1 MLPTFN
7 IIATLVSLYCPPN
20 PKILILVTLILVYY
34 YYTNSDRPIQE
45 INRHESYVHIHVVSM
60 VNANDLTLVHFHRD
74 LSAVKHSQ
82 QTRGTGATEGPRN
95 PA

>member
-1 MLPTFN
+1 
-7 IIATLVSLYCPPN
+7 
-20 PKILILVTLILVYY
+20 
-34 YYTNSDRPIQE
+34 
-45 INRHESYVHIHVVSM
+45 M

-74 LSAVKHSQ
+74 LSAAKHSQ